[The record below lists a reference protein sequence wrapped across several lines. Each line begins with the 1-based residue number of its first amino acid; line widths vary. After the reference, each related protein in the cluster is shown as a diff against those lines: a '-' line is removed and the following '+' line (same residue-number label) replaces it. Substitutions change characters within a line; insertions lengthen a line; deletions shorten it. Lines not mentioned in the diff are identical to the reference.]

1 MNQEMFGT
9 LPDGTL
15 YTKRRNLMLGADM
28 SLENTG
34 ASNGSINSDPIEL
47 VPGWEKL
54 IQGKTI
60 TVSFQLDCDD
70 LVFDESTTG
79 YKRVLLEPHFVFSSG
94 DHWYPGV
101 ALHSTSSGLPTYHGR
116 LYASYTAQDNEIS
129 IAARYR
135 FYIQNMKSGYAK
147 ASKPMI
153 TLGTEW
159 YPYTP
164 APEDV
169 TFSGM
174 DQNAVEQGVILW
186 GAYTVGKTYAEM
198 KDDDSDSHKFR
209 LRSAGLVPLLGKA
222 SFTINIP
229 SGICVIPYY
238 FDSAGKS
245 LGTVDSSWKT
255 TTQSYTP
262 PTGAVYAAIY
272 FKKSDDSEIVPED
285 VLEVYIG
292 GGG

>member
-1 MNQEMFGT
+1 MPEFIT
-9 LPDGTL
+9 LADGSL
-15 YTKRRNLMLGADM
+15 AVKGRNLLKQSCPLKPG
-28 SLENTG
+28 NWIN
-34 ASNGSINSDPIEL
+34 NG
-47 VPGWEKL
+47 
-54 IQGKTI
+54 
-60 TVSFQLDCDD
+60 
-70 LVFDESTTG
+70 
-79 YKRVLLEPHFVFSSG
+79 VLLAIDNAVLYDGKPTLRTSLG
-94 DHWYPGV
+94 GGIQYYPV
-101 ALHSTSSGLPTYHGR
+101 PRTSTIHDPT
-116 LYASYTAQDNEIS
+116 
-129 IAARYR
+129 
-135 FYIQNMKSGYAK
+135 
-147 ASKPMI
+147 
-153 TLGTEW
+153 
-159 YPYTP
+159 
-164 APEDV
+164 EDV

-186 GAYTVGKTYAEM
+186 GAYTAGKTYAEM